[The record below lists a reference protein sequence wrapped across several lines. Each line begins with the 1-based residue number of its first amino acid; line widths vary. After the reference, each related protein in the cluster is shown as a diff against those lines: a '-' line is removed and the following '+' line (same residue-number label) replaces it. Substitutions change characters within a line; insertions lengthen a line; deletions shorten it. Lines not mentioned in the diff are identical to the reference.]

1 MGSYLAL
8 GTAYYSSVSCADPP
22 AAPAPA
28 ACFHPSETVERLLV
42 RPITAGAGWAETTA
56 AEAEAAGG
64 ATEYVAVGA
73 VAVGDWVKTADSRG
87 HTRFSEI
94 VALPHGTASTT
105 SSSSDG
111 EATTAAADSSS
122 SSSAATTVYVVVTT
136 ADGRDIV
143 ATPDHIFPVFAA
155 PGPGPGRR
163 CALEGGR
170 LTPARAIQTGQYLY
184 VPAGAAAGGRC
195 FEQVTSIREVNN
207 ACLLQPSRALILLPL
222 VVTLTLFSPFLSS
235 PPVPLGCVF
244 VCAVR
249 CGPQPPR

>member
-1 MGSYLAL
+1 LGSYQAL

-42 RPITAGAGWAETTA
+42 PPIAAGAGRAEV
-56 AEAEAAGG
+56 EAEAAVG
-64 ATEYVAVGA
+64 ATEHVAMGA

-87 HTRFSEI
+87 HTGFSEI
-94 VALPHGTASTT
+94 VALPHGTTT
-105 SSSSDG
+105 TSSDG
-111 EATTAAADSSS
+111 EATTAAAVDS
-122 SSSAATTVYVVVTT
+122 SSSAAAAAYVVVTT
-136 ADGRDIV
+136 AAGRDIV

-163 CALEGGR
+163 CTLEGGR

-207 ACLLQPSRALILLPL
+207 ACLLHPSRSLFLLPL
-222 VVTLTLFSPFLSS
+222 W
-235 PPVPLGCVF
+235 
-244 VCAVR
+244 
-249 CGPQPPR
+249 